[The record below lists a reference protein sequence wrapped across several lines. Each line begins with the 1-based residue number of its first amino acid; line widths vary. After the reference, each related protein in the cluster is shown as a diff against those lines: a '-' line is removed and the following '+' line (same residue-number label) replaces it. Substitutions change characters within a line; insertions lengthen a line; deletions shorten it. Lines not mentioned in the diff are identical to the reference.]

1 MVDHTAGPQSDP
13 GFAASLRTPTVLGNL
28 RRSFLM
34 LSVMPV
40 VVFALS
46 PFIVRIETH
55 ILDTPPLW
63 SAAAVPLLA
72 LAVLWLAPRLPLPLP
87 PRGTDLLVA
96 PGKTDAAGNADER
109 AARRVSDAFRGALF
123 LRFALT
129 EGVVL
134 AGLPLAMASDS
145 LLPMALAFGFGYP
158 LVLTLA
164 LPTRGTI
171 ERIRRRLG
179 PEADGRLW
187 AALLDPYQPRLS
199 VE

>member
-1 MVDHTAGPQSDP
+1 MVDHTAGPQGDP
-13 GFAASLRTPTVLGNL
+13 GYLASLRTPSTLGHL

-34 LSVMPV
+34 LSAMPV
-40 VVFALS
+40 VVLALS

-63 SAAAVPLLA
+63 SAAVVPVLA

-87 PRGTDLLVA
+87 QS
-96 PGKTDAAGNADER
+96 DALIADVR
-109 AARRVSDAFRGALF
+109 AAEDGARAERRVSEAFRGALF

-145 LLPMALAFGFGYP
+145 FAPMALAFAFGYP
-158 LVLTLA
+158 LVLAFA

-171 ERIRRRLG
+171 ERIRVRLG

-187 AALLDPYQPRLS
+187 AALLSPYQPRLG